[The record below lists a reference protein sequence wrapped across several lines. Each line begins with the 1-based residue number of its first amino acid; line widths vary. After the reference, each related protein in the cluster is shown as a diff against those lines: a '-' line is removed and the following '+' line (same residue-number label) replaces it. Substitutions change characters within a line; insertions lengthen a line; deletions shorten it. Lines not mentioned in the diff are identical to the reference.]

1 MTPQEALDKIKGLF
15 AEPAPVPAVPP
26 IPPTP
31 EKMAKDYPTKDGSA
45 ILSIDNLAV
54 GGLVT
59 IGGQP
64 APDGEYQL
72 ADDSIVQTQGGVII
86 EVSSPSEDLIP
97 EELKM
102 LPGKMAAIEQKFAQH
117 EANFNQVKQDF
128 ATAQSTIQKQD
139 EALKGL
145 LSVVEQLAAIPKAEP
160 AAAPSTFRDQKTSRI
175 DDVIKNLETLKNK

>member
-1 MTPQEALDKIKGLF
+1 
-15 AEPAPVPAVPP
+15 
-26 IPPTP
+26 
-31 EKMAKDYPTKDGSA
+31 
-45 ILSIDNLAV
+45 
-54 GGLVT
+54 
-59 IGGQP
+59 
-64 APDGEYQL
+64 
-72 ADDSIVQTQGGVII
+72 
-86 EVSSPSEDLIP
+86 
-97 EELKM
+97 
-102 LPGKMAAIEQKFAQH
+102 MAAIEQKFAQH